1 MQMASAVWFYL
12 EKKLNSNVVPFF
24 SQYISSDQLLFESMV
39 NQIYLYFFLNPKLF
53 FESMF
58 VITKQLVKMLR
69 WKIQKGMAIIQ
80 PNYILAKSSLF
91 YQVQEILVLLL
102 YYNEDMKS
110 KILAELV
117 VKVIELN

>member
-58 VITKQLVKMLR
+58 SITKQLVKMLR

-80 PNYILAKSSLF
+80 PNFILAKSVLF

-102 YYNEDMKS
+102 YYKEDMKS

-117 VKVIELN
+117 AKVIELN

>member
-80 PNYILAKSSLF
+80 PNFILAKSILF

>member
-1 MQMASAVWFYL
+1 
-12 EKKLNSNVVPFF
+12 
-24 SQYISSDQLLFESMV
+24 MV

-80 PNYILAKSSLF
+80 PNFILAKSILF

-110 KILAELV
+110 KILSELV
-117 VKVIELN
+117 AKVIELN

>member
-80 PNYILAKSSLF
+80 PNFILAKSILF

-110 KILAELV
+110 KILSELV
-117 VKVIELN
+117 AKVIELN